1 MFCTKCGNK
10 LEPESKFCTNCGNPV
25 EAPSAPEPVIEPATE
40 TTPTLATSPQPTFVT
55 APLPSNDDT
64 KKKKIKL
71 AIIISSI
78 SVAVIALVLILI
90 LVIIPSIN
98 TKKISCTSKYGEMTV
113 WYESNP
119 DEYDR
124 YIVKDA
130 KVTGDY
136 ADQMSESDWQRIKEH
151 RYYIRESDMKSM
163 KSAFELLDGT
173 CTE

>member
-40 TTPTLATSPQPTFVT
+40 PTPTLATSPQPTFVT

-90 LVIIPSIN
+90 L
-98 TKKISCTSKYGEMTV
+98 
-113 WYESNP
+113 
-119 DEYDR
+119 EYDR

-163 KSAFELLDGT
+163 KTAFELLDGT